1 LAAALIQVIH
11 AVTAKWSCAM
21 FEIGT
26 ALVVFLLLLTGT
38 AAGVVVKPLLPEEHT
53 AHETVQLIQ
62 LVIGMLVTFAA
73 LVLGLITASAKNNF
87 DTVSNDFRTY
97 SADLIQLNTTL
108 TEYGP
113 DANEVRQLLRAYTAG
128 AIVSTWPQEPHPPGN
143 YYPADLPPEA
153 NAEKLED
160 IRLGDMLNIVG
171 QKLYQVHAP
180 DAYHQKLLQ
189 DSTAQFERIVQARWK
204 LIEEAHS
211 TISIPFFAT
220 LTFWLIVIFVSFG
233 LIAPRNALALVTITL
248 GALSIAS
255 AVYVIV
261 DLDTPFTGPIVIS
274 SQPMRDALMHLN
286 R

>member
-1 LAAALIQVIH
+1 
-11 AVTAKWSCAM
+11 M
-21 FEIGT
+21 DEIGT
-26 ALVVFLLLLTGT
+26 ALLVFVLLLTGT
-38 AAGVVVKPLLPEEHT
+38 AAGVLVRPLLPEEHK

-62 LVIGMLVTFAA
+62 LVMGMLVTFAA
-73 LVLGLITASAKNNF
+73 LVLGLMTASAKTNF
-87 DTVSNDFRTY
+87 DTVGNDFRTY

-108 TEYGP
+108 RQYGK
-113 DANEVRQLLRAYTAG
+113 DAAATRQLLRAYTAA
-128 AIVSTWPQEPHPPGN
+128 AIASTWPQEPRPAGN
-143 YYPADLPPEA
+143 FYPTDIPAEN

-160 IRLGDMLNIVG
+160 TRLGDMLNLAG
-171 QKLYQVHAP
+171 QELQQLKAP
-180 DAYHQKLLQ
+180 DPYHQKLLT
-189 DSTAQFERIVQARWK
+189 DSFVQFDKIIEARWK

-211 TISIPFFAT
+211 TISLPFFMT
-220 LTFWLIVIFVSFG
+220 LTFWLVIIFVSFG

-274 SQPMRDALMHLN
+274 SQPMRDALEHLN